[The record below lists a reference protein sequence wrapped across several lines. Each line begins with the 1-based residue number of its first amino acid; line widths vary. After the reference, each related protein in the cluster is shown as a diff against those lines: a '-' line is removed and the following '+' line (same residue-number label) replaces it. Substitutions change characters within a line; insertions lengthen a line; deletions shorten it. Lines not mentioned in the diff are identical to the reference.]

1 MFQFYK
7 SFWSKF
13 HKSHSYNIFG
23 QSSRIHSRRNLAETF
38 QCIIGTSAAATTVT
52 FIPTFLKI
60 DNQQDQASKNRTPEP
75 KPQRKETYVPL
86 NAFEVEK
93 RIAANIYKAEQL
105 LAANKIEEAKKVLEN
120 ALVEAEQN
128 RAYGNI
134 AYIFDL
140 LSSIAFYLVGVME
153 AEDLLTKYIERL
165 QQIGFSE
172 DDNNV
177 IRFKLKLS
185 RLYQLVG
192 DIELAEY
199 GFKNCISIQEQKIKS
214 GKFDDAS
221 NMLYINCLFWY
232 GRLLQDKQ
240 QFNEA
245 KNCMSKAWYRIQT
258 SENVST
264 QQKMVVL
271 YHNAEICEKLRDF
284 DNALDYL
291 YKAIDLC
298 LSDDKNNPDLPFYI
312 IKVGSIHLEKGV
324 YDIAE
329 YWCESGYN
337 QAVKDQNKAAEME
350 AKDCLKRLKV
360 FKNKSDSKPDKTA
373 AYPDKPHIPPDNV
386 LLNDFATPP

>member
-7 SFWSKF
+7 KFWSKF
-13 HKSHSYNIFG
+13 YKFQYYNRFG
-23 QSSRIHSRRNLAETF
+23 QSAHIHSQSNLEGRLRYLL
-38 QCIIGTSAAATTVT
+38 GTSTAATTVT
-52 FIPTFLKI
+52 LIPTILKN
-60 DNQQDQASKNRTPEP
+60 DDQEQVSKNRVPVS
-75 KPQRKETYVPL
+75 QRSKETYVPL
-86 NAFEVEK
+86 NTFEVEK
-93 RIAANIYKAEQL
+93 RVAANIFKAEQL
-105 LAANKIEEAKKVLEN
+105 LAANKIEEAKKVLET
-120 ALVEAEQN
+120 ALADAEQN

-153 AEDLLTKYIERL
+153 AEDLLSKYIERL

-177 IRFKLKLS
+177 VRFKLKLS

-199 GFKNCISIQEQKIKS
+199 GFKNCIAIQEKKIKS

-232 GRLLQDKQ
+232 GRLLQDKNL
-240 QFNEA
+240 FTEA
-245 KNCMSKAWYRIQT
+245 KGYMSKAWDRIQK
-258 SENVST
+258 SGNVSA

-271 YHNAEICEKLRDF
+271 YHSAEICEKLKDF
-284 DNALDYL
+284 DNALDYI

-337 QAVKDQNKAAEME
+337 QAVKDNNKAAELE
-350 AKDCLKRLKV
+350 AKECLKRLKV
-360 FKNKSDSKPDKTA
+360 FKNKADVGPDKTNTVS
-373 AYPDKPHIPPDNV
+373 DKHQLPPKGVQLD
-386 LLNDFATPP
+386 DFATPL

>member
-13 HKSHSYNIFG
+13 YKFQYCNRFG
-23 QSSRIHSRRNLAETF
+23 QSARIHYKSNLEGRLPYLLGT
-38 QCIIGTSAAATTVT
+38 TSAASTVT
-52 FIPTFLKI
+52 LIPIILNN
-60 DNQQDQASKNRTPEP
+60 DNPDQVSKNRVPES
-75 KPQRKETYVPL
+75 QRSKDNYVPL

-93 RIAANIYKAEQL
+93 RIAGNIYKAEQL
-105 LAANKIEEAKKVLEN
+105 LAANRIEEAKKVLES
-120 ALVEAEQN
+120 ALAEAEQN

-153 AEDLLTKYIERL
+153 AEDLLSKYIERL

-177 IRFKLKLS
+177 VRFKLKLS

-199 GFKNCISIQEQKIKS
+199 GFKNCIEIQEKKIKS

-232 GRLLQDKQ
+232 GRLLQDKSL
-240 QFNEA
+240 FTDA
-245 KNCMSKAWYRIQT
+245 KGYMTKAWDRIQK
-258 SENVST
+258 SDNISA

-271 YHNAEICEKLRDF
+271 YHSAEICEKLRDY
-284 DNALDYL
+284 DNALDYI

-337 QAVKDQNKAAEME
+337 QAVKDHNKAAEFE
-350 AKDCLKRLKV
+350 AKECLKRLKG
-360 FKNKSDSKPDKTA
+360 FKNKAAVAPNKTSAASDK
-373 AYPDKPHIPPDNV
+373 YHLPPDSV
-386 LLNDFATPP
+386 LLNDFATPI